1 MSVERQPGVLASRNL
16 RREVG
21 ALQKQKATVKSPK
34 RTGLLVPNKIAQ
46 SRADSEKQAKTQIEV
61 VMEAMA
67 AIREGMNVKYDHLK
81 DET

>member
-21 ALQKQKATVKSPK
+21 ALQKQKAKAESPK
-34 RTGLLVPNKIAQ
+34 RGGLLVSNKIAQ
-46 SRADSEKQAKTQIEV
+46 SRADSEKQTKTQIQV

-67 AIREGMNVKYDHLK
+67 AIREGMSGD
-81 DET
+81 TA

>member
-21 ALQKQKATVKSPK
+21 ALQKQKAKAESPK
-34 RTGLLVPNKIAQ
+34 RSGLLVSNKIAQ
-46 SRADSEKQAKTQIEV
+46 SRADSEKQTKTQIQV

-67 AIREGMNVKYDHLK
+67 AIREGMSGD
-81 DET
+81 TA

>member
-21 ALQKQKATVKSPK
+21 TLQKQKAKAESPK
-34 RTGLLVPNKIAQ
+34 RGGLLVSNKIAQ
-46 SRADSEKQAKTQIEV
+46 SRADSEKQTKTQIQV

-67 AIREGMNVKYDHLK
+67 AIREGMSGD
-81 DET
+81 TA

>member
-21 ALQKQKATVKSPK
+21 TLQKQKAKAESPK
-34 RTGLLVPNKIAQ
+34 RGGLLVSNKIAQ
-46 SRADSEKQAKTQIEV
+46 SRADSEKQTKTQIQV

-67 AIREGMNVKYDHLK
+67 AIREGMSK
-81 DET
+81 DTA